1 MTSFEPLAIR
11 LCLSPA
17 RLTVREHLS
26 GARSLVPLK
35 PDLEWLVPLPEVAQA
50 AMHGGVTSAAP
61 RRTRRCPDLCS
72 PRDLRE

>member
-35 PDLEWLVPLPEVAQA
+35 PDSEWLVPLPKVAQA
-50 AMHGGVTSAAP
+50 AMHSV
-61 RRTRRCPDLCS
+61 RRRIGSRPENDPASGL
-72 PRDLRE
+72 P